1 MVQQSAD
8 FNESR
13 FSRKPNAG
21 KSTFFNAVTSAVAQ
35 IGDYPF
41 TTIDKNVGI
50 AHVRKPC
57 PSKELGLI
65 PNPNN
70 SLSEDGIRY
79 IPIEVI
85 DVAGLVPG
93 AHEGKGMGNK
103 FLDDLRQADVLIHV
117 VDSSGK
123 TDLEGNSVEL
133 ADPLEEISFLENE
146 LHHWIANIIIRNW
159 SRSARAVEAGE
170 KIENFLSERLAGLKI
185 SREAVI
191 LSLRKSAISK
201 PIMKWDIDD
210 ALILAR
216 TIQQV
221 SKPIVIA
228 ANKADV
234 ASEQNKKNLERASA
248 ILTSSDFELALKNA
262 SKANLIE
269 YSPGSSKFSS
279 GSSNLKDNQFN
290 ALKLISDFLEEHGST
305 GVQECLERAVLD
317 KLDLIAIYPVE
328 DETHFTDGQQ
338 RVLPDAFLL
347 PRGST
352 ALDLAYKVHTDI
364 GDSFIRA
371 IDCNS
376 KRVIG
381 RDHELSDGDII
392 KIVAGS

>member
-1 MVQQSAD
+1 MKVGLVG
-8 FNESR
+8 
-13 FSRKPNAG
+13 KPNAG

-262 SKANLIE
+262 SRANLIE

-279 GSSNLKDNQFN
+279 DSSNLKDNQIN
-290 ALKLISDFLEEHGST
+290 ALKLISDFLEENGST
-305 GVQECLERAVLD
+305 GVQECLEKAVLD

-381 RDHELSDGDII
+381 RDHELIDGDII

>member
-1 MVQQSAD
+1 MKVGLVG
-8 FNESR
+8 
-13 FSRKPNAG
+13 KPNAG

-50 AHVRKPC
+50 AYVRKPC

-70 SLSEDGIRY
+70 SLSENGIRY

-93 AHEGKGMGNK
+93 AHEGRGMGNK

-123 TDLEGNSVEL
+123 TDLEGNSAEL
-133 ADPLEEISFLENE
+133 AEPLEEVSFLENE
-146 LHHWIANIIIRNW
+146 IHHWIANIIIRNW

-201 PIMKWDIDD
+201 PIMKWDIND

-234 ASEQNKKNLERASA
+234 APEQNKKNLKRVSA

-262 SKANLIE
+262 SKANLIK
-269 YSPGSSKFSS
+269 YDPGSSKFST
-279 GSSNLKDNQFN
+279 GSSSLKENQIN
-290 ALKLISDFLEEHGST
+290 ALKLISDFLEENGST
-305 GVQECLERAVLD
+305 GVQNCLEKAVLD

-338 RVLPDAFLL
+338 RVLPDVFLL
-347 PRGST
+347 PKGST

-381 RDHELSDGDII
+381 RDHDLSDGDII

>member
-1 MVQQSAD
+1 MKVGLVG
-8 FNESR
+8 
-13 FSRKPNAG
+13 KPNAG

-210 ALILAR
+210 ALILA
-216 TIQQV
+216 
-221 SKPIVIA
+221 K
-228 ANKADV
+228 
-234 ASEQNKKNLERASA
+234 L
-248 ILTSSDFELALKNA
+248 NA
-262 SKANLIE
+262 SLCGNNSLRRIDKDAAGYTNE
-269 YSPGSSKFSS
+269 KSP
-279 GSSNLKDNQFN
+279 
-290 ALKLISDFLEEHGST
+290 ALNSLPGTPSLES
-305 GVQECLERAVLD
+305 
-317 KLDLIAIYPVE
+317 
-328 DETHFTDGQQ
+328 
-338 RVLPDAFLL
+338 
-347 PRGST
+347 
-352 ALDLAYKVHTDI
+352 
-364 GDSFIRA
+364 
-371 IDCNS
+371 
-376 KRVIG
+376 
-381 RDHELSDGDII
+381 
-392 KIVAGS
+392 

>member
-1 MVQQSAD
+1 MKVGLVG
-8 FNESR
+8 
-13 FSRKPNAG
+13 KPNAG

-123 TDLEGNSVEL
+123 TDLEGNSAEL

-279 GSSNLKDNQFN
+279 GSSNLKDNQIN
-290 ALKLISDFLEEHGST
+290 ALKLISDFLDENGST
-305 GVQECLERAVLD
+305 GVQECLEKAVLD

-338 RVLPDAFLL
+338 RVLPDVFLL

>member
-1 MVQQSAD
+1 MKVGLVG
-8 FNESR
+8 
-13 FSRKPNAG
+13 KPNAG

-279 GSSNLKDNQFN
+279 DSSNLKDNQIN
-290 ALKLISDFLEEHGST
+290 ALKLISDYLEENGST
-305 GVQECLERAVLD
+305 GVQECLEKAVLD

-328 DETHFTDGQQ
+328 DETHFTDSQQ
-338 RVLPDAFLL
+338 RILPDAFLL

>member
-1 MVQQSAD
+1 MKVGLVG
-8 FNESR
+8 
-13 FSRKPNAG
+13 KPNAG

-216 TIQQV
+216 TIQEV

-279 GSSNLKDNQFN
+279 GSSNLKDNQIN
-290 ALKLISDFLEEHGST
+290 ALKLISDFLEENGST
-305 GVQECLERAVLD
+305 GVQECLEKAVLD

>member
-1 MVQQSAD
+1 MKVGLVG
-8 FNESR
+8 
-13 FSRKPNAG
+13 KPNAG

-41 TTIDKNVGI
+41 TTIDKNVGV

-70 SLSEDGIRY
+70 SFSEDGIRY

-201 PIMKWDIDD
+201 PIMKWDLDD

-234 ASEQNKKNLERASA
+234 ASEQNKKNLERVSA

-279 GSSNLKDNQFN
+279 DSSNLKDNQIN
-290 ALKLISDFLEEHGST
+290 ALEIISDFLEENGST
-305 GVQECLERAVLD
+305 GVQECLEKAVLD

-338 RVLPDAFLL
+338 RILPDAFLL

-381 RDHELSDGDII
+381 REHELSDGDII

>member
-1 MVQQSAD
+1 MKVGLVG
-8 FNESR
+8 
-13 FSRKPNAG
+13 KPNAG

-70 SLSEDGIRY
+70 SFSEDGIRY

-133 ADPLEEISFLENE
+133 ANPLEEISFLENE

-279 GSSNLKDNQFN
+279 GSSNLKDNQIN
-290 ALKLISDFLEEHGST
+290 ALKLISDFLEENGST
-305 GVQECLERAVLD
+305 GVQECLEKAVLD

-338 RVLPDAFLL
+338 RILPDAFLL

>member
-1 MVQQSAD
+1 MKVGLVG
-8 FNESR
+8 
-13 FSRKPNAG
+13 KPNAG

-228 ANKADV
+228 ANKADA

-279 GSSNLKDNQFN
+279 GSSNLKDNQIN
-290 ALKLISDFLEEHGST
+290 ALKLISDFLDENGST
-305 GVQECLERAVLD
+305 GVQECLEKAVLD

-338 RVLPDAFLL
+338 RILPDAFLL